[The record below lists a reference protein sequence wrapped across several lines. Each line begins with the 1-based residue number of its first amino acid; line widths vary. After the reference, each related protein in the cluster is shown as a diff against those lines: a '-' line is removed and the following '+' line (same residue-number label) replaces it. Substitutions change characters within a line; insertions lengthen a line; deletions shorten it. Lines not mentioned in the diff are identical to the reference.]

1 MLLDAM
7 MLGSLLSGKESPPFW
22 QQSSSAD
29 RYPKRNTRYMGL
41 DAGRVWIDA
50 SFECQKM
57 ATKRLAR
64 AGVFSVVRT
73 KKPAGKG
80 GFL

>member
-29 RYPKRNTRYMGL
+29 RYPKRNTRYRAF
-41 DAGRVWIDA
+41 DAVGRWIA
-50 SFECQKM
+50 ARLECQKM
-57 ATKRLAR
+57 ATKRLA
-64 AGVFSVVRT
+64 GV
-73 KKPAGKG
+73 GY
-80 GFL
+80 FLWFQKQKTRR